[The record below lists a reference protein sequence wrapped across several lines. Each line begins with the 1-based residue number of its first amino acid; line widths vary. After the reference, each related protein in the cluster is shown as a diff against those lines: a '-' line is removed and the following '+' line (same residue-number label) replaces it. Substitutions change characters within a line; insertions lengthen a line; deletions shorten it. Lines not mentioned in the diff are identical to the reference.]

1 MGRSRKRAR
10 KGTVPAAR
18 ERRTGTVPAAQAA
31 AGKPASSRGKAGA
44 EPVPRAGVGGS
55 GTVPRGERRNAEARA
70 ALEPLKPGERP
81 RAVTVAAVLAGLLAA
96 AEPVFFLFAD
106 VDRRAGTV
114 IGAVMFTVLMAAMAW
129 GLWHARYWAV
139 LGMQAL
145 LGIVLVVFGIS
156 LPFAGDLQTVLIAL
170 AVLIPAGTLF
180 WFLVKAMA
188 RIQMPERV

>member
-10 KGTVPAAR
+10 R
-18 ERRTGTVPAAQAA
+18 ERQHPPAPPVETRAIRAKRPAVA
-31 AGKPASSRGKAGA
+31 AGGTPAPS
-44 EPVPRAGVGGS
+44 
-55 GTVPRGERRNAEARA
+55 RGERKNAEARA
-70 ALEPLKPGERP
+70 RLEPLAPGERP
-81 RAVTVAAVLAGLLAA
+81 RAVTVAALLAGALAA

-114 IGAVMFTVLMAAMAW
+114 IGAILFTVLMGAMAW

-156 LPFAGDLQTVLIAL
+156 LPLAGNLRTVVIAL

-188 RIQMPERV
+188 RIQMPERG

>member
-10 KGTVPAAR
+10 RAGTVPKPPPHPRDPRNSRENAGGGTVPAGGGGAA
-18 ERRTGTVPAAQAA
+18 GTVP
-31 AGKPASSRGKAGA
+31 SR
-44 EPVPRAGVGGS
+44 S
-55 GTVPRGERRNAEARA
+55 ERRNAEARA
-70 ALEPLKPGERP
+70 KLVPLAPGERP
-81 RAVTVAAVLAGLLAA
+81 RAVTVAAVLAGGLAA

-114 IGAVMFTVLMAAMAW
+114 VGAILFTGLMAAMAW

-156 LPFAGDLQTVLIAL
+156 LPLAGDLVTVLIAL

-188 RIQMPERV
+188 RIQMPGRE